1 MAISRSLGWA
11 EDEDDAES
19 YGELSDIEDSI
30 TDEVFLST
38 LPGGLFILGTMVML
52 LAAEIF
58 EKK

>member
-30 TDEVFLST
+30 T
-38 LPGGLFILGTMVML
+38 GI
-52 LAAEIF
+52 
-58 EKK
+58 